1 MLILYL
7 LNLQF
12 EELLIFYFVR
22 YYNREAVVISA
33 LQVEKHPITTPGPL
47 TMSPSSTRLTKGA
60 MGVYSAL
67 QLAKGV
73 SGSLHSANHFT
84 PLTGTP
90 QGRNCIFIIIKCGP

>member
-1 MLILYL
+1 MDIYVIL
-7 LNLQF
+7 
-12 EELLIFYFVR
+12 FYAYFR

-47 TMSPSSTRLTKGA
+47 AMTPPAARLQKGTV
-60 MGVYSAL
+60 GVYSAL

-73 SGSLHSANHFT
+73 TSMHGSSLFT

-90 QGRNCIFIIIKCGP
+90 QGK